1 MKLFEE
7 TRSKYLAEILN
18 PSRLTRICDIGA
30 NPVTWAEAG
39 TEVDILKSLQGY
51 PDIRLAAMGA
61 GLDDVTRG
69 RLIAVIA
76 AARPDVTIHLKDRA
90 SGPGGMAEFVVKL
103 ISTFLTNE
111 ATA

>member
-1 MKLFEE
+1 MTPRVLVMGRKPGIVEAVHEKF
-7 TRSKYLAEILN
+7 
-18 PSRLTRICDIGA
+18 GA
-30 NPVTWAEAG
+30 QPVTWAEAG
-39 TEVDILKSLQGY
+39 TEADILQALQDY

-76 AARPDVTIHLKDRA
+76 AQRTDVTIHLKDRA

-103 ISTFLTNE
+103 ISTFLTKE
-111 ATA
+111 AEA

>member
-1 MKLFEE
+1 MTPRVLVMGRKPGIVEAVHEKFG
-7 TRSKYLAEILN
+7 
-18 PSRLTRICDIGA
+18 PQ
-30 NPVTWAEAG
+30 PVTWAEAG
-39 TEVDILKSLQGY
+39 TEVDILKALQGY

-61 GLDDVTRG
+61 GLDDETRG

-90 SGPGGMAEFVVKL
+90 SGPGGTAEFVVKL

-111 ATA
+111 AAA